1 MLKKFLTFMGVF
13 ALTCFAF
20 DVAMAGQPTE
30 WAMGFQEA
38 ATPTKERM
46 EEFHNMLL
54 YVIFGIAIFVLL
66 LLIYVV
72 LRFNSKVNPEPS
84 TVTHNVTLE
93 IAWTIIP
100 VIILL
105 IIAVPSFK
113 LLYYADRIE
122 NPDMTIKVTGYQWYW
137 GYQYPDHGDIE
148 FSSYMVS
155 DDEID
160 TSKGQVRLLSTD
172 NPVVVPVNKNIQVIL
187 TAGDVLHSWAV
198 PALGVK
204 QDTVPGK
211 LTETWFRITKPGVY
225 YGQCSELC
233 GKDHGFMPVEIH
245 AVSEE
250 EFASWVQENG
260 GSMPEIETSMN
271 LEENAESSELMLEG
285 ETEETQDNQESL
297 NTTAEGEE

>member
-1 MLKKFLTFMGVF
+1 MLKKLLTFMGIA

-20 DVAMAGQPTE
+20 DVAYASQPTE

-38 ATPTKERM
+38 ASPTKERI

-137 GYQYPDHGDIE
+137 GYEYPDHGGIE

-155 DDEID
+155 DEDID
-160 TSKGQVRLLSTD
+160 ASKGQVRLLSTD
-172 NPVVVPVNKNIQVIL
+172 NPVVVPVEKNIQVIL

-225 YGQCSELC
+225 FGQCSELC
-233 GKDHGFMPVEIH
+233 GKDHGFMPIEIH

-250 EFASWVQENG
+250 EFASWVQEND
-260 GSMPEIETSMN
+260 GSMPEIEASTN
-271 LEENAESSELMLEG
+271 I
-285 ETEETQDNQESL
+285 EETQDNQESL
-297 NTTAEGEE
+297 NTTEEGEE

>member
-1 MLKKFLTFMGVF
+1 MGVF

-20 DVAMAGQPTE
+20 DIAMASGQPEE

-38 ATPTKERM
+38 ASPTKERI

-100 VIILL
+100 VIVLL

-113 LLYYADRIE
+113 LIYYADRIE

-155 DDEID
+155 DEDID
-160 TSKGQVRLLSTD
+160 ASKGQVRLLSTD
-172 NPVVVPVNKNIQVIL
+172 NPVVVPVEKNIQVIL

-225 YGQCSELC
+225 FGQCSELC
-233 GKDHGFMPVEIH
+233 GKDHGFMPIEIH

-260 GSMPEIETSMN
+260 GSMPEVKTAIT
-271 LEENAESSELMLEG
+271 A
-285 ETEETQDNQESL
+285 EETNDNQESL
-297 NTTAEGEE
+297 NTIEEGEE

>member
-1 MLKKFLTFMGVF
+1 MLKKLLTFMGIA

-20 DVAMAGQPTE
+20 DVAYASQPIE

-38 ATPTKERM
+38 ASPTKERI

-137 GYQYPDHGDIE
+137 GYEYPDHGGIE
-148 FSSYMVS
+148 FSSYMIS
-155 DDEID
+155 DDDID
-160 TSKGQVRLLSTD
+160 PSKGQVRLLSTD
-172 NPVVVPVNKNIQVIL
+172 NPVVVPVEKNIQVIM

-225 YGQCSELC
+225 FGQCSELC
-233 GKDHGFMPVEIH
+233 GKDHGFMPIEIH

-250 EFASWVQENG
+250 EFASWVQEND
-260 GSMPEIETSMN
+260 GSMPEIEASTN
-271 LEENAESSELMLEG
+271 I
-285 ETEETQDNQESL
+285 EETQDNQESL
-297 NTTAEGEE
+297 NTTEEGEE

>member
-1 MLKKFLTFMGVF
+1 MLKTIITFMGFV

-20 DVAMAGQPTE
+20 DAVAAGQPVE
-30 WAMGFQEA
+30 WGMGFQDA
-38 ATPTKERM
+38 ASPTKVRM

-66 LLIYVV
+66 LLIYVA

-84 TVTHNVTLE
+84 QVTHNVALE

-100 VIILL
+100 VIVLL
-105 IIAVPSFK
+105 VIAVPSFK

-155 DDEID
+155 DEDID
-160 TSKGQVRLLSTD
+160 PSKGQVRLLSTD
-172 NPVVVPVNKNIQVIL
+172 NPVVVPVEKNIQVIL

-225 YGQCSELC
+225 FGQCSELC
-233 GKDHGFMPVEIH
+233 GKDHAYMPIEIH

-250 EFASWVQENG
+250 EFATWVQENG
-260 GSMPEIETSMN
+260 GSMPEVETAMS
-271 LEENAESSELMLEG
+271 A
-285 ETEETQDNQESL
+285 EETNDNQESL
-297 NTTAEGEE
+297 NTNEEGEE